1 MSNKTLEQAIE
12 EAAKEFSFNPPDY
25 DSTAAYSFKYGAI
38 WLSQNLHLLSPS
50 DVAKIPAVQKLINMV
65 QAYEIYFDGTNEGKH
80 GVSQQIIRKDIRSVL
95 SNFEPKKKEAE

>member
-12 EAAKEFSFNPPDY
+12 AAAKEFSFNPPDY

-50 DVAKIPAVQKLINMV
+50 DVAGIPAVNELLCQIDNALDEIAEYQHISEHTHDLLIKACKV
-65 QAYEIYFDGTNEGKH
+65 
-80 GVSQQIIRKDIRSVL
+80 
-95 SNFEPKKKEAE
+95 FEPKKEGAE